1 MAEEYLARNPELL
14 NEAATLVERWR
25 TEGLFGK
32 RAQALVHINALF
44 TTWRCL
50 RRRSSTYVTTF
61 VARLVAINRL
71 GSASPPRGND
81 METLLR

>member
-32 RAQALVHINALF
+32 RAQALVHINNYSRHGAACDAVLQ
-44 TTWRCL
+44 RM
-50 RRRSSTYVTTF
+50 
-61 VARLVAINRL
+61 
-71 GSASPPRGND
+71 SPPLSRGSWPF
-81 METLLR
+81 LR